1 MRSGPNQALL
11 ERISFLEAQLAAY
24 AESPPP
30 AKVDPSPFGTPHAVS
45 PTSSEDEKKKNNIA
59 DIVGFLSLGG
69 DGAYVG
75 SSSGFSLATN
85 LGQMVQATVW
95 NKALASTVSQSQ
107 PKAMTIADLYAN
119 FLRLSYPDLDN
130 LQDSLSFLNASGGL
144 RQCKTGS
151 ES

>member
-1 MRSGPNQALL
+1 MKRSGPNQALL

-24 AESPPP
+24 AQAPPP
-30 AKVDPSPFGTPHAVS
+30 AKVDPSPFGTPNAVS
-45 PTSSEDEKKKNNIA
+45 PTSSEDERKKNNIA

-119 FLRLSYPDLDN
+119 SHSLLFLFWRTYKIHYLSQN
-130 LQDSLSFLNASGGL
+130 VSGGVGQWKN
-144 RQCKTGS
+144 R
-151 ES
+151 